1 MEIEIFTM
9 CDSAQNYQEKLVI
22 VGTFHTIQSTMIPFT
37 HDSFSI
43 ACGIRLDKT
52 DTGSNYEFEIRFL
65 RDDGTKFIPTD
76 VKGKL
81 TPADNQKDA
90 AYRMINFVVNARS
103 VEFTSGGMHY
113 IELLINGKS
122 LKRYPFEITVR

>member
-1 MEIEIFTM
+1 MEIEIFTL
-9 CDSAQNYQEKLVI
+9 CDSAQNYQEKLVV
-22 VGTFHTIQSTMIPFT
+22 VGTFHSIYSQLIPFT

-52 DTGSNYEFEIRFL
+52 DTATDYDFEIKFL
-65 RDDGTKFIPTD
+65 REDGTKFIPTD

-81 TPADNQKDA
+81 TPVKNEENT
-90 AYRMINFVVNARS
+90 AYRMLNFVVNARS
-103 VEFTSGGMHY
+103 IEFTSTGMHF

-122 LKRYPFEITVR
+122 VKRYPLEITIR